1 MSFGLGILNTP
12 TSATYAPLRNEE
24 DHGHARS
31 PSYGMGMPSRPSI
44 ELFSSSTLRD
54 DIFKEKQGQLSDD
67 GDEGLDTPLIASATR
82 QGRFVEDGAEEKNE
96 DADDEDRYTE
106 LPKAVREVV
115 DMDDDPNEPTM
126 TFRYFILSS
135 FFVIMGAFL
144 SQMGWFRTTHA
155 PFSTFIVAIAS
166 HYFGR
171 WWEQLLP
178 DWSLR
183 VGPWTLS
190 LNPGPFGMKEHVL
203 IVLTAGAGAHSN
215 MGEILVSVKEIFY
228 EESMNPMYAILF
240 MWASMWTGF
249 SYAAFARNFLVY
261 NPEIPWPTAL
271 QQVAVFKA
279 LRGSRAKMQLPK
291 TPTVVSAPV
300 SRHHTPVTARFR
312 GNTPGRAKF
321 TVGTPSP
328 AASPITAASP
338 SPSPPPGFFQQ
349 REAAK
354 LRSIQMKVFWVVF
367 LAIFVWQF
375 LPEFA
380 FPMLSSLAL
389 FCWFAPRSAAV
400 KFIGSGIGGMGF
412 LNFTLDWS
420 NVTSL
425 VITQPWYVQVIIFIA
440 FMINCWVLI
449 PIAKFGHMWGGDT
462 FDVMS
467 NKLFTEN
474 GTHYPFHKIMTPTAE
489 FNATAFEE
497 IGMVRAGPQYMWGLF
512 FQYAS
517 YTSALVWLGL
527 FHGDDVW
534 KVLKGQFGGGKK
546 IVYNDKLN
554 WIMKT
559 YKEVP
564 LKWYIIL
571 FVISFTI
578 NFLLVLKGELYLP
591 WWTYIIAL
599 IIGATFLLPMGF
611 VYAVSGFGV
620 HVGILNELIFGYMA
634 PSKHPLASLVY
645 RTVSGQCWYRA
656 ATILEDQKIGHYLH
670 IPPRD
675 VFFSQIWGSIIGIP
689 VNYITIRWILD
700 TKMDYLT
707 GKEKDPLNQWTGQ
720 TPNAYNSAAVQ
731 YGLVGPARL
740 FRHPAYAPLPLGFIL
755 GAAAPFLVF
764 YLHKRFPKR
773 KFHLWNSTI
782 LFSSMGHFRGYIST
796 GPLTSII
803 LGFIARFWLFRFH
816 HDDIWKPFAYMFGAA
831 SDAGFNLNMLFMF
844 LLTSVFHKFKMP
856 HWWGNDASS
865 IERCFVN

>member
-1 MSFGLGILNTP
+1 MGL
-12 TSATYAPLRNEE
+12 
-24 DHGHARS
+24 
-31 PSYGMGMPSRPSI
+31 PSRPSI
-44 ELFSSSTLRD
+44 ELFSSSTVRD
-54 DIFKEKQGQLSDD
+54 DIFNEKQRRRLKDD
-67 GDEGLDTPLIASATR
+67 EDEGEFEDEHLDTPLIGTATR
-82 QGRFVEDGAEEKNE
+82 NGRFVEDGPE
-96 DADDEDRYTE
+96 DKSGDEDDEGRYTE
-106 LPKAVREVV
+106 LPKVVREVV
-115 DMDDDPNEPTM
+115 DFDDDPSELTM

-171 WWEQLLP
+171 WWEQLMP
-178 DWSLR
+178 NWNIR
-183 VGPWTLS
+183 FGPWTWS
-190 LNPGPFGMKEHVL
+190 LNPGPFGIKEHVL

-228 EESMNPMYAILF
+228 QEQMNPLYAILF

-249 SYAAFARNFLVY
+249 SYAALARNFLVY

-279 LRGSRAKMQLPK
+279 LRGSRAKPQLPK
-291 TPTVVSAPV
+291 TP
-300 SRHHTPVTARFR
+300 
-312 GNTPGRAKF
+312 
-321 TVGTPSP
+321 
-328 AASPITAASP
+328 
-338 SPSPPPGFFQQ
+338 
-349 REAAK
+349 
-354 LRSIQMKVFWVVF
+354 MKIFWIVF

-389 FCWFAPRSAAV
+389 FCWFSPPSAAA

-420 NVTSL
+420 NVTSMI
-425 VITQPWYVQVIIFIA
+425 ITQPFYVQMILFIA
-440 FMINCWVLI
+440 FAINCWMLI
-449 PIAKFGHMWGGDT
+449 PIAKFGHMWGADT

-474 GTHYPFHKIMTPTAE
+474 GTHYPFHKIMTSTAE

-517 YTSALVWLGL
+517 YTSALVWLVL
-527 FHGDDVW
+527 FHGKDVW
-534 KVLKGQFGGGKK
+534 TVLKGQFAGGKK
-546 IVYNDKLN
+546 VLYSDKLN
-554 WIMKT
+554 WIMRT

-564 LKWYIIL
+564 VKWYIALFIL
-571 FVISFTI
+571 SFTI

-599 IIGATFLLPMGF
+599 IVGAMFLLPMGF

-634 PSKHPLASLVY
+634 PGKHPLASLVY

-675 VFFSQIWGSIIGIP
+675 VFFSQIWGSIVGIP

-720 TPNAYNSAAVQ
+720 VPIAYNSAAVQ

-740 FRHPAYAPLPLGFIL
+740 FRHAAYAPLPLGFIL
-755 GAAAPFLVF
+755 GAVAPLLV
-764 YLHKRFPKR
+764 YWLHKRFPKR
-773 KFHLWNSTI
+773 GFNYCNSTI
-782 LFSSMGHFRGYIST
+782 FLSALGHFRGYISS
-796 GPLTSII
+796 GPLTAII
-803 LGFIARFWLFRFH
+803 LGFISNFWLFRYH
-816 HDDIWKPFAYMFGAA
+816 HDEIWKPFAYMFGAA

-844 LLTSVFHKFKMP
+844 LLTSIFHKFKMP
-856 HWWGNDASS
+856 HWWGNAPDS
-865 IERCFVN
+865 IERCFTH